1 MIKSFW
7 QLQQVNPGFDPNNLL
22 SLEVTLPES
31 KYEEPA
37 RRSAFLTQALAK
49 ISALPGVKSAELIS
63 SPPLSGRRN
72 VNVFPI
78 EGRPEPKG
86 IGDAPLADF
95 RIISPDYFRMM
106 GIGLAQGR
114 VFGSGDETNS
124 QKVTIISEA
133 FAKQFSGGENLMGRR
148 INIDDNWFTVVGIVN
163 DVHQSGLDEEAAPH
177 LYVSYKQMVPL
188 RTGLVVRTAVDPL
201 SLVGSIRGQIRSVD
215 PDQPIYN
222 VNSMTAL
229 MSEKVAPRRL
239 NLVLLGSFAGLA
251 LLLAAIGLYGLMS
264 NLVVQRTGEIGLRMA
279 LGAQRGDV
287 LRLVVMRGLKLALL
301 GSVIGIAASVALLRF
316 MSTLLVGVTA
326 TDPITLVAVS
336 VLLLL
341 VAALA
346 CLVPAKRATKVDPL
360 VALKYE

>member
-1 MIKSFW
+1 
-7 QLQQVNPGFDPNNLL
+7 
-22 SLEVTLPES
+22 
-31 KYEEPA
+31 
-37 RRSAFLTQALAK
+37 
-49 ISALPGVKSAELIS
+49 
-63 SPPLSGRRN
+63 
-72 VNVFPI
+72 
-78 EGRPEPKG
+78 
-86 IGDAPLADF
+86 
-95 RIISPDYFRMM
+95 
-106 GIGLAQGR
+106 
-114 VFGSGDETNS
+114 
-124 QKVTIISEA
+124 
-133 FAKQFSGGENLMGRR
+133 MGRR